1 VEDAMSESRRE
12 RGQRMMKEAMGV
24 PAFPPPDAYTEFTV
38 DALFGDV
45 WGRPGLT
52 RKERR
57 WITLAIAGMTG
68 ALGAIEGH
76 VKAALTSGDI
86 TPEEMHEFVIHFA
99 HYGGWPL
106 STNLYSAMQKT
117 IAEMNASKQG

>member
-1 VEDAMSESRRE
+1 LEDAMSESRRE
-12 RGQRMMKEAMGV
+12 RGQRMMKEVMGT
-24 PAFPPPDAYTEFTV
+24 PPFPPADGYTEFTV

-45 WGRPGLT
+45 WGRPGLS

-68 ALGAIEGH
+68 AVGAIEGH
-76 VKAALTSGDI
+76 VRAALSSGDV
-86 TPEEMHEFVIHFA
+86 TREEMLEFVLHFA

-106 STNLYSAMQKT
+106 STNLYAAMQKT
-117 IAEMNASKQG
+117 IAELDAAKQD

>member
-1 VEDAMSESRRE
+1 MSESRRE
-12 RGQRMMKEAMGV
+12 RGQRMMQEVMGT

-45 WGRPGLT
+45 WSRPGLS

-57 WITLAIAGMTG
+57 LITLAVVGMTG
-68 ALGAIEGH
+68 APGAIEGH
-76 VKAALTSGDI
+76 VRAALTSGDVSR
-86 TPEEMHEFVIHFA
+86 EAMLEFIIHFA

-106 STNLYSAMQKT
+106 STNLYSAFQKT
-117 IAEMNASKQG
+117 VAELDAKQG

>member
-1 VEDAMSESRRE
+1 MSESRRE
-12 RGQRMMKEAMGV
+12 RGQRMMKEVMGF

-38 DALFGDV
+38 DAVFGDV

-57 WITLAIAGMTG
+57 WITLAIVGMTG
-68 ALGAIEGH
+68 APGAIEGH

-86 TPEEMHEFVIHFA
+86 TREEMHEFVIHFA

-106 STNLYSAMQKT
+106 STNLYAAVQKT
-117 IAEMNASKQG
+117 VAEMNASKKG

>member
-1 VEDAMSESRRE
+1 MSESRRE
-12 RGQRMMKEAMGV
+12 RGQRMMKEVMGF
-24 PAFPPPDAYTEFTV
+24 PPFPPPDAYTEFTV
-38 DALFGDV
+38 DAVFGDV

-57 WITLAIAGMTG
+57 WITLAIVGMTG
-68 ALGAIEGH
+68 APGAIDGH

-86 TPEEMHEFVIHFA
+86 TAEEMHEFVIHFA

-117 IAEMNASKQG
+117 VAEVSAAKQG